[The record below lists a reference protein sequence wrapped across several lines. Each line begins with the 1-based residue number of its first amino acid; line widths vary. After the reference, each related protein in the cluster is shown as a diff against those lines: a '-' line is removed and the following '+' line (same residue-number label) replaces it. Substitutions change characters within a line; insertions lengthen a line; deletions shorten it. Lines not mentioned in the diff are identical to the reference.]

1 MGKYRDFLLWGML
14 YIYVFLYLFLYIA
27 FIFIIGMAHSSYTIV
42 SVFAVSIPFIFL
54 LVLQRIVLHFSSSNN
69 KRKCKDIIIVGT
81 VFFSICIV
89 QLGVNEYNSKF
100 RIDRWLE
107 DEGNRVYMIDDLLA
121 KHKLVGKPKEEII
134 KLLGKPTET
143 SRFEEMNQTVYYL
156 GDERGFIPIDSEWL
170 ILQFNSDNQVVE
182 CKLYKD

>member
-14 YIYVFLYLFLYIA
+14 YVYVFLYLFLYIA
-27 FIFIIGMAHSSYTIV
+27 FMFIIGMAHSSYTIV
-42 SVFAVSIPFIFL
+42 SVLAVSVPFIFL

-121 KHKLVGKPKEEII
+121 QHKLVGKSNKEII
-134 KLLGKPTET
+134 QLLGRPTKT
-143 SRFEEMNQTVYYL
+143 SKSEEMNQTVYYL
-156 GDERGFIPIDSEWL
+156 GDERGFISIDSERL
-170 ILQFNSDNQVVE
+170 ILQFDNDDKVVE
-182 CKLYKD
+182 YTIQKD

>member
-1 MGKYRDFLLWGML
+1 MGKYRDFLLWATL
-14 YIYVFLYLFLYIA
+14 YVYVFLYLFIYIA

-42 SVFAVSIPFIFL
+42 SVLAVSVPFIFL

-100 RIDRWLE
+100 HADRWLKNE
-107 DEGNRVYMIDDLLA
+107 QKRVYMVDNLLG
-121 KHKLVGKPKEEII
+121 KHKLMGKTKKEII
-134 KLLGKPTET
+134 QLLGKPTET
-143 SRFEEMNQTVYYL
+143 KRFEEMNQTVYYL
-156 GDERGFIPIDSEWL
+156 GDERGFISIDSEWL
-170 ILQFNSDNQVVE
+170 ILQFDSDDKVVE
-182 CKLYKD
+182 YKVYTD